1 MGKRDLT
8 GQRFGKLTV
17 LRRVRAPQDGKP
29 AGDRW
34 LCRCDCGG
42 EATVLGANL
51 VRGHTKSCGC
61 LKENDLTGQHIGAL
75 TVLGRSDKYAKRGK
89 RRVRLWEC
97 RCDCGATTYKATD
110 TLTAGGE
117 NSCAECAQKRNAAC
131 ARDNAGFVAGTQLC
145 KIRDLRPTAANTSG
159 CRGVSFNK
167 RTARWEAVIIFRQ
180 KRTRLGSYK
189 RFEDAVEVRKKAEQR
204 IFGEFLDTVGMGES
218 GGPIPRTE

>member
-8 GQRFGKLTV
+8 GQRFGRLTV
-17 LRRVRAPQDGKP
+17 LRRADAPQNGKP

-42 EATVLGANL
+42 EAAVLGANL

-110 TLTAGGE
+110 TLTAGVE

-204 IFGEFLDTVGMGES
+204 IFGEFLDTAGTGES

>member
-17 LRRVRAPQDGKP
+17 LRRADALQDGKP

-61 LKENDLTGQHIGAL
+61 LKENDLAGQHIGAL

-110 TLTAGGE
+110 TLTAGVE

-189 RFEDAVEVRKKAEQR
+189 WFEDAVEVRKKAEQR
-204 IFGEFLDTVGMGES
+204 IFGEFLDTVGAGES

>member
-17 LRRVRAPQDGKP
+17 LRRADAPQDGKS

-110 TLTAGGE
+110 TLTAGVE

-204 IFGEFLDTVGMGES
+204 IFGEFLDTVGAGES

>member
-17 LRRVRAPQDGKP
+17 LRRADALQDGKP

-42 EATVLGANL
+42 TATVLGANL

-110 TLTAGGE
+110 TLTADVE

-167 RTARWEAVIIFRQ
+167 RTDRWEAVIIFRQ

-189 RFEDAVEVRKKAEQR
+189 RFEDAVEVRKRAEQR
-204 IFGEFLDTVGMGES
+204 IFGEFLDTVGAGES

>member
-17 LRRVRAPQDGKP
+17 LQRADAPQDGKP

-110 TLTAGGE
+110 TLTAGVE

-189 RFEDAVEVRKKAEQR
+189 RFEDAVEVRKKAEQH
-204 IFGEFLDTVGMGES
+204 IFGEFLDTVGAGES
-218 GGPIPRTE
+218 SGPIPRTE

>member
-17 LRRVRAPQDGKP
+17 LRRADAPQNGKP
-29 AGDRW
+29 VGDRW

-42 EATVLGANL
+42 EVTVLGANL

-110 TLTAGGE
+110 TLTAGVE
-117 NSCAECAQKRNAAC
+117 NSCAECAQKRNAAS

-204 IFGEFLDTVGMGES
+204 IFGEFLDTAGAGES
-218 GGPIPRTE
+218 GGSIPRTE